1 MTFNSEFSYVEV
13 SLSKQKS
20 KLLEIEDKINITLV
34 INQNLHYKN
43 GSQFSSTK
51 RLNICKRLLTDFCL
65 LVKIWAQILIQ
76 NISKKVSRKYSQKLL
91 SQAKQSTTD
100 APNTASKNPFN

>member
-13 SLSKQKS
+13 SFSKQKS

-65 LVKIWAQILIQ
+65 LVKNMVT
-76 NISKKVSRKYSQKLL
+76 NIDTKYKQKF
-91 SQAKQSTTD
+91 KQ
-100 APNTASKNPFN
+100 KI

>member
-13 SLSKQKS
+13 SFSKQKS
-20 KLLEIEDKINITLV
+20 KLLAIEDKIKITLV

-65 LVKIWAQILIQ
+65 LVKNMGT
-76 NISKKVSRKYSQKLL
+76 NIDTKYKQKF
-91 SQAKQSTTD
+91 KQ
-100 APNTASKNPFN
+100 KI